1 MITLHSYIFPL
12 ASLSRTSNAAGSAG
26 VSTTSSSTV
35 YTARAFV
42 SHHRPSVH
50 DHPSSTPSSHPSRV
64 RDPSTARSNSHPT
77 HPARQTYSDRARAIH
92 PSVHPSVRLSLS
104 LESSI
109 HRARERAPHAPPP
122 PSPPARPLA
131 PPRRSTSS
139 SSSSCAGDLDRDR
152 DRAPVVPGGSSVCIN
167 RRVIIVYEHLTTPC
181 IHQIRVR
188 LMSKVGF
195 IPPRSRPLD
204 RKSSASSFACRW
216 MVMPNE

>member
-12 ASLSRTSNAAGSAG
+12 ASLSRTSTAAGSAG

-50 DHPSSTPSSHPSRV
+50 DRPSSTPSSHPSRV

-92 PSVHPSVRLSLS
+92 PSVHSSVRLSLS
-104 LESSI
+104 RII
-109 HRARERAPHAPPP
+109 HPSRARE
-122 PSPPARPLA
+122 ST
-131 PPRRSTSS
+131 PRTSS
-139 SSSSCAGDLDRDR
+139 TVSSGASARSASSLDIVVVVVVVCGRPR
-152 DRAPVVPGGSSVCIN
+152 PRPRPRARRPGGSSVCIN

-204 RKSSASSFACRW
+204 RTSSASSSPMDGDA
-216 MVMPNE
+216 E